1 LTGRGY
7 RASIAQTE
15 KISLEEKPVKI
26 RAAVLNASPVSAPYA
41 QSRPMS
47 IEEVE
52 LAPPGPGE
60 VLVRVRAAGLCH
72 SDLSVIDGNRPRPVP
87 MVLGHEAAGEVV
99 EAGVGVQDLKAG
111 DRVIMVFV
119 PSCGHCSP
127 CSEGRPAL
135 CEPGNAANGVGEL
148 LGGGRRLSV
157 GGKPVHHHVG
167 VSAFAEHA
175 VISRHSLVKIEAD
188 IPHEIAALFGCAVL
202 TGVGAAVN
210 TAKVRAG
217 ETVAVVGLGGVGL
230 SALLGAVA
238 CGASR
243 VIAVDLSDE
252 KLSIARDLGATDTF
266 NAGDAGVIEAIR
278 AATKGG
284 VDHGL
289 EMAGSVKALDLAYQ
303 ITRRGGTT
311 TTAGLANPT
320 HTLSL
325 APVRLVG
332 EERTLKGSYVGSCIP
347 VRDIPRFVDLYQRG
361 RLPVDKL
368 WTSSSGL
375 DGINEGFDALHEGRT
390 IRHIIQM

>member
-1 LTGRGY
+1 M
-7 RASIAQTE
+7 
-15 KISLEEKPVKI
+15 KI
-26 RAAVLNASPVSAPYA
+26 RAAVLNASPVAAPYA
-41 QSRPMS
+41 QSRPLR
-47 IEEVE
+47 IEE
-52 LAPPGPGE
+52 LDLGPPGRDE

-99 EAGVGVQDLKAG
+99 ETGEGVDDLKPG
-111 DRVIMVFV
+111 DRVVMVFV
-119 PSCGHCSP
+119 PSCGHCAP
-127 CSEGRPAL
+127 CAEGRPAL
-135 CEPGNAANGVGEL
+135 CEPGNAANGRGEM

-157 GGKPVHHHVG
+157 QGQPVHHHIG

-175 VISRHSLVKIEAD
+175 VISRRSLVKIEAD

-210 TAKVRAG
+210 TARIKAG

-230 SALLGAVA
+230 SALLGAIA

-243 VIAVDLSDE
+243 VVAVDLADD
-252 KLSIARDLGATDTF
+252 KLELARALGATDAF
-266 NAGDAGVIEAIR
+266 NAGAPDVIEAIKQ
-278 AATKGG
+278 ATRGG

-311 TTAGLANPT
+311 TTAGLANPA

-325 APVRLVG
+325 SPVRLVA
-332 EERTLKGSYVGSCIP
+332 EERTLKGSYVGSCVP
-347 VRDIPRFVDLYQRG
+347 SRDIPRFIELYQRG
-361 RLPVDKL
+361 RLAVDKL
-368 WTSSSGL
+368 WTSSGSL
-375 DGINEGFDALHEGRT
+375 DEINEGFDALHEGRT
-390 IRHIIQM
+390 IRHIVRM